1 MRLNRVLYNLDCLNV
16 SNFVTCKSLI
26 RNNSDYHPIL
36 LTLFNVAKRGKSSFK
51 FAFFVWK
58 RGTIE
63 KNKCNLTSIKLW
75 L

>member
-51 FAFFVWK
+51 FAFFV
-58 RGTIE
+58 
-63 KNKCNLTSIKLW
+63 
-75 L
+75 